1 MKHPQGKGAFW
12 GIVGATIGGI
22 GWIIILG
29 VVLRSPAI
37 ATIATALGV
46 TTLFVALK
54 LYQISPDRAFAIIGT
69 VLLWLIIIN
78 LIFLN
83 LLYETIPEKLGGL
96 ATGKDQISLIT
107 LNIQIGVFSIVG
119 FFFLILDIIDT
130 R

>member
-83 LLYETIPEKLGGL
+83 LLYETIPGKLGDL